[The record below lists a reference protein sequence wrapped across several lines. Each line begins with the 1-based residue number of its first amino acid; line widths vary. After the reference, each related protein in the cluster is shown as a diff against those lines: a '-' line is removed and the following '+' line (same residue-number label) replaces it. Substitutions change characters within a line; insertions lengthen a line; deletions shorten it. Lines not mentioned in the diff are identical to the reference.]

1 MKNTKF
7 NKWLFI
13 IIGGIVFHIFC
24 FTWLYD
30 FLIPDPCYYH
40 SHEMN
45 YFMGLFF
52 SASSASNGHPEPNL
66 TNFIVSFLIG
76 SLIGFVIFKK
86 FAKTLD

>member
-1 MKNTKF
+1 MKYTNFK
-7 NKWLFI
+7 KWLFI
-13 IIGGIVFHIFC
+13 TIGGIVFHVFS

-52 SASSASNGHPEPNL
+52 SALSASNGHPEPNL
-66 TNFIVSFLIG
+66 VNFILSFLVG
-76 SLIGFVIFKK
+76 SLIGFVTFKK
-86 FAKTLD
+86 FVKH

>member
-13 IIGGIVFHIFC
+13 IIGGIVFHVFC

-45 YFMGLFF
+45 YIMSLFF
-52 SASSASNGHPEPNL
+52 TAYPGSNGHPEPNL
-66 TNFIVSFLIG
+66 TNFIVSFLVG
-76 SLIGFVIFKK
+76 GLIGFVIFKK
-86 FAKTLD
+86 FSKH